1 MWFRL
6 SGGGSSGGG
15 GGTSA
20 GSGADSTD
28 DTSPTLSS
36 NHTLTVPSSTG
47 GSEPSR
53 FEKFR
58 RASFRRKSTGQMAT
72 RKRTKSPHFILQA
85 DKSTSLEEADEDAEK
100 ERSAESAQERLTP
113 TDNTPTK
120 AMNICAGSTQ
130 SLHRSDVNILLNGL
144 EGETRTMFVL
154 SDPKPE
160 HKKATLKSIKTD
172 PPKRKFYKHFTSSTA
187 RRQGSLESA
196 ELPPAVSALATLG
209 EFTPKSAL
217 KQRSVTAA
225 TAACKYSD
233 DEDYDDDLDTD
244 STDTNDESSD
254 VDANTDNLSPK
265 RGNGKEKKILL
276 TDPKYKHNRIEKSSS
291 KTKMTDLEKR
301 ESLKRSRSARKL
313 AAAERAAASAVAKA
327 GASAMPSAEEAAI
340 SPPKNK
346 DKRAEKEASKK
357 YSRGHNNLNLHALVK
372 FVMSNKKFLNS
383 EEFTLTRRKS
393 ISETATSVI
402 TVAATCKPM
411 PIALKYA
418 PENVIADAPKEYDG
432 KAEHNV
438 VLVKKQNL
446 KNSFCDHLHNN
457 NNNECHSHDE
467 CMQLSDKDK
476 KKKLKKQKKK
486 SVEVEESASREIY
499 KYIAEE
505 DTQKALDSKV
515 KRNSSNSSKSSKS
528 SGNFEDEAFYS
539 CDELEREERARGS
552 RGGGVGGAN
561 SRGGSVSGVET
572 SHNSNTSGSISS
584 TSNTLSP
591 TIFVTTDETGTQT
604 TTSTIIK
611 RKTSSPSLTSRVAA
625 KINEKTNNY
634 RNRRAVAAAAAA
646 AATKAA
652 KKQRKGQVSLT
663 TAIGGV
669 AVAAGAGAGKR
680 AEYYKQLSG
689 GEKMLGNYWFQE
701 SREKYRKN
709 NSSFHIN
716 LRIACYYI
724 WLVLPRF

>member
-15 GGTSA
+15 GSGTSA

-28 DTSPTLSS
+28 DASPTQSS

-58 RASFRRKSTGQMAT
+58 RASFRRKSTGHMPT
-72 RKRTKSPHFILQA
+72 RKRSKSPHFILQA

-100 ERSAESAQERLTP
+100 ERLAESAAQERLTP
-113 TDNTPTK
+113 STGNATSK
-120 AMNICAGSTQ
+120 ALKSNGAGSTQ
-130 SLHRSDVNILLNGL
+130 SLHRNDVDILLNGS
-144 EGETRTMFVL
+144 EGEIRTLHVL

-172 PPKRKFYKHFTSSTA
+172 PPKRKFYKHFTSGTA

-196 ELPPAVSALATLG
+196 EVPPAVNALATLN

-217 KQRSVTAA
+217 KQRSVATPTAA
-225 TAACKYSD
+225 AKYSD

-244 STDTNDESSD
+244 STDTDDESSD
-254 VDANTDNLSPK
+254 VDADNLAPK
-265 RGNGKEKKILL
+265 RDNAKEKKILL

-291 KTKMTDLEKR
+291 KTKMSDLEKR

-313 AAAERAAASAVAKA
+313 VAAAAAAKS
-327 GASAMPSAEEAAI
+327 SAEEAI
-340 SPPKNK
+340 SSPLKNK
-346 DKRAEKEASKK
+346 DKRAEKEATKK
-357 YSRGHNNLNLHALVK
+357 HSRGHNNLNLHALVK

-393 ISETATSVI
+393 ISETATTVI

-418 PENVIADAPKEYDG
+418 PESVVADAPKEHDT
-432 KAEHNV
+432 KAERNV

-446 KNSFCDHLHNN
+446 KNSFCEHLNNNNNN

-486 SVEVEESASREIY
+486 SVELDESANREIY

-505 DTQKALDSKV
+505 DTQKALDAKV

-539 CDELEREERARGS
+539 CDELEREERARGN
-552 RGGGVGGAN
+552 RGGGVGGAS
-561 SRGGSVSGVET
+561 SRGGSLSGVET
-572 SHNSNTSGSISS
+572 SPNSNTSGSISS
-584 TSNTLSP
+584 TTSNTLSP

-604 TTSTIIK
+604 TATSTIVK

-646 AATKAA
+646 AANKMA

-663 TAIGGV
+663 TGIGGV
-669 AVAAGAGAGKR
+669 GVAAGAGAGKR
-680 AEYYKQLSG
+680 AEYYKQLSV
-689 GEKMLGNYWFQE
+689 GEQNLKKNCVKE
-701 SREKYRKN
+701 SRQK
-709 NSSFHIN
+709 
-716 LRIACYYI
+716 
-724 WLVLPRF
+724 